1 MDVQLWEASLKDKT
15 TEEVAG
21 LAALVPKGMVSL
33 SSGSASE
40 TVRPAGL
47 LLTKKQIIDL
57 RKYEAAALALP
68 QTSSDVE
75 RYLSFGELHNG
86 GDGFRSEDFLATFN
100 KVFNH
105 AIRWQPLRAR
115 IMLTGTHLR
124 QFGLNMAVYRQT
136 VEEIYSD
143 VRSANRLETHNIST
157 YEQLREWELKAGHE
171 FPGLLLDNE
180 TVSDLGDALDLIAT
194 QVREYLEDVVN
205 IKNDLDDFGVEL
217 REKITPSIKLLTA
230 FISNNT
236 YASDIDVLNKAV
248 ERRATRIDELNA
260 QYKALVNQ
268 SLTAASSFSLIG
280 LGVAIYYGVEAE
292 NTRAE
297 RNSLSE
303 EQDDAIKQLSSMNRT
318 LGSLQRVR
326 SDMQNLIVV
335 AVEADV
341 ATKNLIH
348 VWNVLHTYTSDSVK
362 AISKMEDAVKLRQ
375 FMTSFRLVAAPWA
388 DIRQN
393 ADLLVELFKE
403 ADEEFKAEYGV
414 QGANN
419 MRMLVSAETYPELK
433 IAVLR
438 DCSGRLRD
446 EAVNARM
453 YFLKSN
459 YLPTVNE
466 IFEGV
471 LGGVNGSLRDLAGSA
486 LTTRIDLKS
495 RIAQLTA
502 LNQELADG
510 SDEIEDIHGEQVEV
524 LAQAHEAASR
534 MSIKVS
540 ERKAAISVP
549 FDQSMT
555 TGFMDALKTDL
566 TDHAEVLVRLQGKLL
581 EPEKKLKTISDAV
594 DELNKIG
601 LSEAFK
607 SVELTVDKVKE
618 LGATPSQ
625 VQLVMAAVEK
635 LKQDLEGVVKS
646 ISFVSMIK
654 ESHALRVIVEDIY
667 QEITAENRR
676 GRTLNDKVE
685 LIKAFHAMDDQRK
698 LYVEE
703 YAVAAA
709 AVGRF
714 LATLAEYQSSGL
726 QDQVAG
732 FMQEANSF
740 VRFLEPVTYL

>member
-15 TEEVAG
+15 TEEIASF
-21 LAALVPKGMVSL
+21 AAAVPKGMLSL
-33 SSGSASE
+33 SSGSSSE
-40 TVRPAGL
+40 IIRPAGL

-57 RKYEAAALALP
+57 RKYEAAGLALP
-68 QTSSDVE
+68 QTSGDVY
-75 RYLSFGELHNG
+75 RYLSFGDLHDG
-86 GDGFRSEDFLATFN
+86 GDGFRAADFLATFN

-124 QFGLNMAVYRQT
+124 LFGLNMAVYSRT

-143 VRSANRLETHNIST
+143 VRAVNRLETHNIST
-157 YEQLREWELKAGHE
+157 YEQLREWELKAEHE

-180 TVSDLGDALDLIAT
+180 IVTDLGDVLDLIAS
-194 QVREYLEDVVN
+194 QIREYLDDVLS
-205 IKNDLDDFGVEL
+205 IKNDLDSFAVEL
-217 REKITPSIKLLTA
+217 REEITPRIKLLTA

-236 YASDIDVLNKAV
+236 YASDIEVLNNGI

-268 SLTAASSFSLIG
+268 SLTAVSNFSLIG

-297 RNSLSE
+297 RNNLSE
-303 EQDDAIKQLSSMNRT
+303 EQDDAIKQLSSMNKT

-326 SDMQNLIVV
+326 SDMQNLTVV

-348 VWNVLHTYTSDSVK
+348 VWNVIHNYTSQSAK
-362 AISKMEDAVKLRQ
+362 EISKMEDAVKLRQ
-375 FMTSFRLVAAPWA
+375 FMTQFRLVAAPWA
-388 DIRQN
+388 EIHQN
-393 ADLLVELFKE
+393 ADALVELFKE
-403 ADEEFKAEYGV
+403 ADEEFKAGYGI
-414 QGANN
+414 QGAKS
-419 MRMLVSAETYPELK
+419 MKTLVQTQTYPELR
-433 IAVLR
+433 IDVLR
-438 DCSGRLRD
+438 NCSGQLRD
-446 EAVNARM
+446 EAVKARM

-459 YLPTVNE
+459 YLPTVSE
-466 IFEGV
+466 VFEGV
-471 LGGVNGSLRDLAGSA
+471 QGEVSGSLRDLAESA
-486 LTTRIDLKS
+486 LTTKLDLKS
-495 RIAQLTA
+495 RIAQLAA

-510 SDEIEDIHGEQVEV
+510 SDEVEDIHSEQVEL

-534 MSIKVS
+534 MSNKVI
-540 ERKAAISVP
+540 ERRVAISVP
-549 FDQSMT
+549 FDQGMT
-555 TGFMDALKTDL
+555 AGFMAALQTDL
-566 TDHAEVLVRLQGKLL
+566 VDHAAVLVRLNGKLV

-607 SVELTVDKVKE
+607 SVELTLDKVKE
-618 LGATPSQ
+618 LGATPPQ

-635 LKQDLEGVVKS
+635 LKQDLEGLVKS

-654 ESHALRVIVEDIY
+654 ESHKLRVTVEKIY
-667 QEITAENRR
+667 QEIAVESRK
-676 GRTLNDKVE
+676 GRNINDKVE

-709 AVGRF
+709 AVSRF
-714 LATLAEYQSSGL
+714 LVSLADYKAIGL

-732 FMQEANSF
+732 FMQEASTF